1 MRLPNPPTITTFQVN
16 HPVILEGLAAKGKL
30 LVKTK
35 VPKSLDQRLKGIE
48 LTSSDPDT
56 QGRAKA
62 LREKLRA

>member
-1 MRLPNPPTITTFQVN
+1 MN